1 MHSVIVA
8 ADNKERGT
16 KRMRTKW
23 EACLRQ
29 ILSGLLVLTMLIALV
44 PVQPAGAAEISD
56 RSPSVSAPLR
66 GTKVGNGKNVSNT
79 YILEVSSGTRQG
91 GGNADNVIFFAIE
104 YHTGSTRRTVVL
116 MPGEDAIESGFR
128 IAARA
133 GNRDSRISMINST
146 FNCSLETNLEKK
158 LPLGSVQT
166 DQYLFETPST
176 VTSIDKVQVFGGTT
190 DDGSMWAC
198 QGIRLYR
205 VDVLYGLEMY
215 GYYSNT
221 GYIDFS
227 GEIIAECAM
236 LDGSGFFRWNSAG
249 GVFNI
254 APMDSMVGTAGITL
268 VTTTSKSAY
277 ENRYG
282 KTTNIG
288 YQQTSEAE
296 KQLVFRLDLADVG
309 LAGFESLAAL
319 YQSGSQPALSASG
332 MIETA
337 SLNIR
342 YYDAFDNV
350 RDISLPLMMNALGYV
365 RETLG
370 DVAIAGYGQQG
381 DRIAFPAILPAFKE
395 LGTVSIT
402 LGVNGAL
409 NDSGIMIQAND
420 LSSQR
425 ASLSQMDNIAYTC
438 FAVYSGDDGNMD
450 VTLDGASVKYRFDK
464 NITPLQ
470 YSVASSV
477 EGIELDAGQTSFLAL
492 QISSGGN
499 LTLEPVDRREKYLV
513 TISTDN
519 VANAG
524 TLDDIRIQF
533 HYLNM
538 KDKEIVSDE
547 YNIRDFVQSFY
558 GEWPGNVSNFAY
570 AYGLRQG
577 GTAQFI
583 IPLQNVKKFTDVSVK
598 LDGSDEW
605 QIKGL
610 TIALIRSYE
619 TRTAEW
625 GQFTSFERKSF
636 DSTEPLLHSYLK
648 FSRQVKTDSPCFTV
662 GALYAEGGIV
672 PGSSGQGGEGD
683 GSGSGEGVSG
693 GDDTDADRG
702 TLIQDDGRW
711 NKITANGDIVSD
723 RDDLDWDQLSQYMT
737 YEDTHQ
743 DLGFTRERYVYNVKV
758 KVAGKKV
765 NEGNDDSGSANLF
778 YFQLIFERGS
788 SGVTLANQQIKGDAF
803 RTGSIVNFV
812 IPTSQNYGDLLAVQ
826 VLPDNQ
832 DDNSNI
838 YDKLQIEYIEV
849 ELKTDKAISPT
860 WAARSAGD
868 EGLGWVGID
877 YRDPGEAGTNE
888 GAPGH
893 SMSELA
899 TTYSITESSYSAKLL
914 VAIETGPYGTKIL
927 YDENLNKVR
936 TSSST
941 LAGGMSMSFNY
952 FNTEG
957 RVKSEEG
964 IDVIERMNEYAGRE
978 GTTIR
983 KVTYGD
989 EVREE
994 QMDFYVSDP
1003 QYQFRAGTTDYFI
1016 ITVKDITEIIDMKL
1030 QIRSSVATV
1039 WNISNVTIY
1048 MINADGTRF
1057 INSNGEYSYRY
1068 KNGLNP
1074 TPIAHWNRG
1083 DQGISKDVELFRN
1096 LQQNSISEVSIV
1108 FDHNEISLDPETFD
1122 WKSKVTREPASSN
1135 DILNLYIYPA
1145 TGGSFANPNEYDLMA
1160 AVHYTDGNNLREMQI
1175 STGFMNLGVDENGN
1189 QVFYALGLNANNMQG
1204 LGVVDVKSDSMTPL
1218 VTPMNYGIVQRIR
1231 GGVLIE
1237 TYRLGGVGNADAG
1250 ASMKVISDVES
1261 QYSQRLLFQLSD
1273 NIQTQ
1278 ELMAE
1283 QKDVAFA
1290 LYFRTMAGQELR
1302 SKYMYLTDMGYDMI
1316 NPSQVMELDFDIG
1329 EVSEITG
1336 INVVSVG
1343 NIDAPMTQAY
1353 LCNQKNDGTIVQ
1365 DWSIQ
1370 NGMTPRQSP
1379 ARINFLGNVE
1389 VLSMIIETAS
1399 DEASMSSG
1407 TKDPI
1412 RMTVGYYDQ
1421 QGAMQTRTYND
1432 IRPYVKAGDGFCADG
1447 KDELEL
1453 IIPGLAETR
1462 YVELEPYH
1470 TGSSSNSADLSFW
1483 KPYKISVQTGLDG
1496 PWVTRTVDRRIF
1508 QNDPQRIFLADI
1520 VMIGTVN
1527 LISRT
1532 GTGTPQ
1538 EVEVHNGQD
1547 EAYIVDSGSIVTVRT
1562 RITGSSEGVDY
1573 KLTMIDPNTGA
1584 EERAMLGATHMYD
1597 ENYLEDIYAL
1607 ALASVNSSQSSSTEK
1622 KNAQKVLDIAGTM
1635 LDSAGSFNYDEN
1647 MLTFTLPRNYS
1658 DIRLK
1663 YIVKVSSKEN
1673 PDAFFT
1679 IEITVRSEEDQ
1690 LEEAVKAWSEVRAV
1704 GEVYDPASG
1713 STSSVMN
1720 GGETTVLIGSG
1731 ERIIVTPRVAGS
1743 EGYSAS
1749 IASYDPATRATGRA
1763 RLEETHGYTESEI
1776 AALVTQAN
1784 NIMVDFSSTDEELQ
1798 AAAAVL
1804 SAIEEVQKSG
1814 SFTTDGDIIFNAPA
1828 NYTGSNIY
1836 YLITVNSGS
1845 TGSKLFTV
1853 VVTVESESNPLPQ
1866 AEANMQKAIE
1876 AGNAYRKSLE
1886 ENNNNS
1892 QMNENSG
1899 G

>member
-1 MHSVIVA
+1 
-8 ADNKERGT
+8 
-16 KRMRTKW
+16 MRTKW

-29 ILSGLLVLTMLIALV
+29 VLAGLLALTMLIELL
-44 PVQPAGAAEISD
+44 PVTPAKAAEISD
-56 RSPSVSAPLR
+56 RSPSITAPLK
-66 GTKVGNGKNVSNT
+66 GTKVGSGKNVSNT

-91 GGNADNVIFFAIE
+91 GGNADNVIYFAIE

-116 MPGEDAIESGFR
+116 MPGEDAIESGFK
-128 IAARA
+128 IAAKA
-133 GNRDSRISMINST
+133 GNRNSRISMINDT
-146 FNCSLETNLEKK
+146 FNCALATSLDQK

-166 DQYLFETPST
+166 DQFLFETPAT
-176 VTSIDKVQVFGGTT
+176 VTSIDKIQVFGGWT
-190 DDGSMWAC
+190 DEGSIWAC

-205 VDVLYGLEMY
+205 VDILYGLEMY
-215 GYYSNT
+215 GYYSDT
-221 GYIDFS
+221 GYIDFT
-227 GEIIAECAM
+227 GEIIAEAAM
-236 LDGSGFFRWNSAG
+236 LEGSGFFRWNAAG

-254 APMDSMVGTAGITL
+254 APMDSTVGTAGITL
-268 VTTTSKSAY
+268 VNSTSKSAY
-277 ENRYG
+277 ESRYNK
-282 KTTNIG
+282 KTNVG
-288 YQQTSEAE
+288 FRQNSEAE
-296 KQLVFRLDLADVG
+296 NQYVFRLDLADVG
-309 LAGFESLAAL
+309 LAGFESQAAL
-319 YQSGSQPALSASG
+319 YQAGSKASLSHSN

-337 SLNIR
+337 SLNVR
-342 YYDAFDNV
+342 YYDVFDNV
-350 RDISLPLMMNALGYV
+350 RDVSLPLMMNALGYI
-365 RETLG
+365 RESLG

-381 DRIAFPAILPAFKE
+381 DKIAFPAILPNFKE
-395 LGTVSIT
+395 LGTVSIS
-402 LGVNGAL
+402 LGMNQAL
-409 NDSGIMIQAND
+409 TETGIMIYGTDVAGQRG
-420 LSSQR
+420 SISQT
-425 ASLSQMDNIAYTC
+425 DNIAYTC
-438 FAVYSGDDGNMD
+438 FALYSAEDGEMN
-450 VTLDGASVKYRFDK
+450 VTLDGASIKYEFNK
-464 NITPLQ
+464 NATPVS

-477 EGIELDAGQTSFLAL
+477 EGIGLEAGQTSFLSM
-492 QISSGGN
+492 QVSTGGN
-499 LTLEPVDRREKYLV
+499 LVLEPVDRREKYLI

-524 TLDDIRIQF
+524 TLDDILIQF
-533 HYLNM
+533 HYINM

-558 GEWPGNVSNFAY
+558 GEWPGNRSNFAY
-570 AYGLRQG
+570 AYGFRQG
-577 GTAQFI
+577 GTVQFI

-598 LDGSDEW
+598 LNGSDEW

-610 TIALIRSYE
+610 TIAMIKSYE

-625 GQFTSFERKSF
+625 GNFTSVERRST
-636 DSTEPLLHSYLK
+636 DSSEPLLHSYLK
-648 FSRQVKTDSPCFTV
+648 FSRQVKTQDPCFSV
-662 GALYAEGGIV
+662 GALYAIGGVEPGGSGEG
-672 PGSSGQGGEGD
+672 SEGD
-683 GSGSGEGVSG
+683 GSGGDGSGDGGSG

-711 NKITANGDIVSD
+711 NKITANGEIVSD
-723 RDDLDWDQLSQYMT
+723 RDDIDWEQLSQYMT
-737 YEDTHQ
+737 FEDAQQ

-758 KVAGKKV
+758 KVAGNKV

-778 YFQLIFERGS
+778 YFQLIFERGT

-803 RTGSIVNFV
+803 RTGAIVNFK
-812 IPTSQNYGDLLAVQ
+812 IPTSQNYGDLIAIQ

-860 WAARSAGD
+860 WAARGEGA

-877 YRDPGEAGTNE
+877 YRDPGEVSTNE

-914 VAIETGPYGTKIL
+914 IAIETGPYGTKIL

-936 TSSST
+936 TSSAT

-964 IDVIERMNEYAGRE
+964 NDVIEKMNEYAGRE
-978 GTTIR
+978 GTMTR

-994 QMDFYVSDP
+994 NMDFYVSDP

-1016 ITVKDITEIIDMKL
+1016 ITVQDITEIIDMKL
-1030 QIRSSVATV
+1030 QIKGSVPTV
-1039 WNISNVTIY
+1039 WNISNVTVY

-1068 KNGLNP
+1068 KNGQNP

-1083 DQGISKDVELFRN
+1083 EQGISKDVELFRN

-1108 FDHNEISLDPETFD
+1108 FEHNEISLDPATFD

-1145 TGGSFANPNEYDLMA
+1145 TGGSYAKPSDYELMA
-1160 AVHYTDGNNLREMQI
+1160 AVHYTDSNNLREMQV

-1204 LGVVDVKSDSMTPL
+1204 LGVVDVKSDSLTPL
-1218 VTPMNYGIVQRIR
+1218 ITPMNYGIIQRIR

-1237 TYRLGGVGNADAG
+1237 TYRLGGVGNADSG
-1250 ASMKVISDVES
+1250 ASMKIISNVES

-1273 NIQTQ
+1273 SIQAQ
-1278 ELMAE
+1278 ELLAE

-1302 SKYMYLTDMGYDMI
+1302 SKYVYLTDMGYDLI
-1316 NPSQVMELDFDIG
+1316 SPSQVMEVDFDIG
-1329 EVSEITG
+1329 EISEITG
-1336 INVVSVG
+1336 INVVAVG
-1343 NIDAPMTQAY
+1343 SIDAPMTQAY
-1353 LCNQKNDGTIVQ
+1353 LCSQKDDGTIVKE
-1365 DWSIQ
+1365 WSIQ
-1370 NGMTPRQSP
+1370 NGTTPRQTP
-1379 ARINFLGNVE
+1379 ARINFLGDVE
-1389 VLSMIIETAS
+1389 VLSMIIETAP

-1407 TKDPI
+1407 TKDSI
-1412 RMTVGYYDQ
+1412 RMTVGYYDK
-1421 QGAMQTRTYND
+1421 QGAMQTKTYND
-1432 IRPYVKAGDGFCADG
+1432 IRPYVKAGDGFSAEG

-1470 TGSSSNSADLSFW
+1470 SGSTGSSADLSFW

-1520 VMIGTVN
+1520 VMVGTVN

-1532 GTGTPQ
+1532 GTSTPQ
-1538 EVEVHNGQD
+1538 EVEIHNGQD
-1547 EAYIVDSGSIVTVRT
+1547 EAYVVDSGTIVTVRT
-1562 RITGSSEGVDY
+1562 RITGSSEGLDY

-1622 KNAQKVLDIAGTM
+1622 KNAQKVLDIVGAM
-1635 LDSAGSFNYDEN
+1635 LDSDGSFTYDDN
-1647 MLTFTLPRNYS
+1647 LLTFTLPRNYS

-1663 YIVKVSSKEN
+1663 YIVKVISKEN

-1690 LEEAVKAWSEVRAV
+1690 LEEALAAWNGVRAV

-1713 STSSVMN
+1713 STQSVMN

-1731 ERIIVTPRVAGS
+1731 EKIVVTPRVSGQ

-1749 IASYDPATRATGRA
+1749 IASYDPATKATGRA
-1763 RLEETHGYTESEI
+1763 RLEETHGYSESEI
-1776 AALVTQAN
+1776 DSLIAQAN
-1784 NIMVDFSSTDEELQ
+1784 QIMVDFSSTDEELQ

-1804 SAIEEVQKSG
+1804 SAIEQVQKSG
-1814 SFTTDGDIIFNAPA
+1814 SFTTDGGIIFTAPA
-1828 NYTGSNIY
+1828 NYTGSNLY

-1845 TGSKLFTV
+1845 TGGKLFTV
-1853 VVTVESESNPLPQ
+1853 VVTVESETNPLPQ

-1876 AGNAYRKSLE
+1876 AGNAYRASLQQ
-1886 ENNNNS
+1886 NNNS
-1892 QMNENSG
+1892 QAEDSSG